1 VTAIRDA
8 VSGDAA
14 AIAALLD
21 QLGHPLDADRVAA
34 NINTLAAM
42 GIAPLIATEGGAVI
56 AVCALSIMHTL
67 HRPAPV
73 GRVSMMVVD
82 EGRRSGGIGA
92 ALVAEAERRLEA
104 AGCYMIEVTS
114 NQSRERAHHFY
125 EQLGYER
132 TSVRFAKTF

>member
-1 VTAIRDA
+1 MTVIREA
-8 VSGDAA
+8 SRGDAP

-21 QLGHPLDADRVAA
+21 QLGHPLDPSMIAA
-34 NINTLAAM
+34 NIDTLTAM
-42 GIAPLIATEGGAVI
+42 GLAPLVATQDDSVF

-67 HRPAPV
+67 HRRAPV

-82 EGRRSGGIGA
+82 EVRRSGGVGA

-114 NQSRERAHHFY
+114 NLSRERAHHFY